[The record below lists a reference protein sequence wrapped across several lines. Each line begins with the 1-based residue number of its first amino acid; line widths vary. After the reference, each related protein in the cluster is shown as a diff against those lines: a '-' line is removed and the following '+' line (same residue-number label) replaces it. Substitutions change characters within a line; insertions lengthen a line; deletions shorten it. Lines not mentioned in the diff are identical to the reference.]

1 MRYISLGFAFV
12 CLLVSLSAD
21 AAERDVSVSFG
32 LGSEGGLNFRKAVS
46 DRLTVF
52 AGASMSTSK
61 STTNSYN
68 YSTFNGVNTSTT
80 TTNSSTAKNYS
91 MSLGTRLYLSKE
103 TISSFTL
110 LSVGESYSKSSSGDI
125 NYSLNSSLRS
135 YFANVGYG
143 LEYFI
148 DPHFSIEAIAGC
160 SMFYTPSVEVSS
172 IYSSSSYSS
181 SSRSISFPNIGTA
194 ITYYW

>member
-1 MRYISLGFAFV
+1 MRYISSGFAFV
-12 CLLVSLSAD
+12 CLLVSFSAE
-21 AAERDVSVSFG
+21 AAERDIGVSFG
-32 LGSEGGLNFRKAVS
+32 LGSEGGLTFRKVVS
-46 DRLTVF
+46 DKLTVF

-110 LSVGESYSKSSSGDI
+110 LSIGESYSKYSSGDTY
-125 NYSLNSSLRS
+125 YSPNSSRS

-143 LEYFI
+143 FEYFI
-148 DPHFSIEAIAGC
+148 DPHLSIEAIAGC
-160 SMFYTPSVEVSS
+160 SMFYTPPVENLSVDGS
-172 IYSSSSYSS
+172 YSYSS
-181 SSRSISFPNIGTA
+181 SSRSITFPNVGTA